1 MLGDKINYLRK
12 QQNLSQEEL
21 AFKLDVSRQSVSKW
35 ESGQCTP
42 DIEKL
47 NLLSEIFDV
56 SIDYL
61 IKDNEKDVP
70 STINEK
76 TSITKMTMNE
86 VKNYLNYRVHA
97 SWWIVVATSLLI
109 LSPILLSILKATSI
123 NFNTS
128 FNICMRT

>member
-1 MLGDKINYLRK
+1 MFILLGNKINYLRK

-21 AFKLDVSRQSVSKW
+21 AFKLDVSRQSVSQW
-35 ESGQCTP
+35 ESGQSTP

-70 STINEK
+70 STINKK

-97 SWWIVVATSLLI
+97 SWWIAVAQVCLYFHLYYY
-109 LSPILLSILKATSI
+109 
-123 NFNTS
+123 
-128 FNICMRT
+128 